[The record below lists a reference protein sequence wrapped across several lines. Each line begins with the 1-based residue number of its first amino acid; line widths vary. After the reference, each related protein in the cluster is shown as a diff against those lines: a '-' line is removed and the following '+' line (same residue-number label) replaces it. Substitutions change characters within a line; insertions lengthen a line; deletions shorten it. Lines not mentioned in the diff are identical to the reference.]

1 VCGVQTSFGELA
13 TDNWGLMF
21 DQGPFFLVYTRAPDN
36 PPRMQAAESIGEM
49 KREEPVEVK
58 TEQMEAVQP
67 APEPTLPESTAPTQD
82 AAPIEEASAP
92 EQQEEVKPQTG
103 DLLGLDVVTGE
114 TEGGT
119 KPSEGA

>member
-1 VCGVQTSFGELA
+1 
-13 TDNWGLMF
+13 LMF

-36 PPRMQAAESIGEM
+36 PPRLQATEPVGEM
-49 KREEPVEVK
+49 KQEEPVEVK

-67 APEPTLPESTAPTQD
+67 VSEPTLVENVVPAQD

-103 DLLGLDVVTGE
+103 DLLGLDVVAGE

>member
-1 VCGVQTSFGELA
+1 
-13 TDNWGLMF
+13 MF

-36 PPRMQAAESIGEM
+36 PPRMQAAEPVGEM
-49 KREEPVEVK
+49 KQEEPVEIK

-82 AAPIEEASAP
+82 AAPIEESSAP

-103 DLLGLDVVTGE
+103 DLLGLDIVTE
-114 TEGGT
+114 QTEGGT

>member
-36 PPRMQAAESIGEM
+36 PPRMQATEPVGEM
-49 KREEPVEVK
+49 KQEEPVEIK
-58 TEQMEAVQP
+58 TEQTEAVQP
-67 APEPTLPESTAPTQD
+67 APTLLEST
-82 AAPIEEASAP
+82 APIEEASAP
-92 EQQEEVKPQTG
+92 EQQEEVKPQNG
-103 DLLGLDVVTGE
+103 DLLGLDIVAGE

-119 KPSEGA
+119 KPSEGALIQ